1 VKITVKKGSLAD
13 VKTEAFILVFCE
25 GEKTLSGPAAD
36 IDRKSG
42 GLIADIIKSGGFE
55 AKPSQVTMIYSRT
68 LAAKRIA
75 LVGLGKKNELTPEK
89 IRRAFAKVMQ
99 ELRGSKVRKAAV
111 SLDLSLL
118 NVRKE
123 KVVSAAVEGAVLG
136 LYRYSPYKTVGRE
149 ELQDVQEMTIVPGPK
164 DYALVRDEVQKTK
177 IIADA
182 VCFARDLVSA
192 PANEMTPSILAEQ
205 ARVVAKRKNVSC
217 RVLEKGQMKALG
229 MNALLGVAA
238 GSDQP
243 PKLIVLEYTGG
254 KKGEAPIALVGKGL
268 TFDSG
273 GISIKPAEKM
283 DEMKTDMAGGAAV
296 LAVIRAAADLK
307 LPVHLVGLVPATENL
322 SGGSALKP
330 GDVLKSH
337 SGRTIEVLNT
347 DAEGRLILADA
358 LSYACRYK
366 PSAIIDIATL
376 TGACVVALGEEVAGM
391 LGTDD
396 RMKKALREAADATGE
411 LIWELPLWDH
421 YHELIKSDIAD
432 YKNSAGRLGGAITG
446 AAFLSK
452 FVGEYP
458 WVHLDIAGPA
468 WTTKDRGYIPK
479 GASGI
484 PVRLLVEFLRNR
496 VQEKK

>member
-1 VKITVKKGSLAD
+1 
-13 VKTEAFILVFCE
+13 
-25 GEKTLSGPAAD
+25 
-36 IDRKSG
+36 
-42 GLIADIIKSGGFE
+42 
-55 AKPSQVTMIYSRT
+55 M
-68 LAAKRIA
+68 
-75 LVGLGKKNELTPEK
+75 
-89 IRRAFAKVMQ
+89 
-99 ELRGSKVRKAAV
+99 
-111 SLDLSLL
+111 

-421 YHELIKSDIAD
+421 YHALIKSYIAD

-484 PVRLLVEFLRNR
+484 PVRLLMEFLQNR

>member
-1 VKITVKKGSLAD
+1 MKITVKKGSLAD

-99 ELRGSKVRKAAV
+99 ELRGWKVRKAAV
-111 SLDLSLL
+111 ALDMSLL

-192 PANEMTPSILAEQ
+192 PANEMTPGILAAHAQ
-205 ARVVAKRKNVSC
+205 KLAKKKNVAC
-217 RVLEKGQMKALG
+217 RVLEKGKMKALG

-238 GSDQP
+238 GSHQP
-243 PKLIVLEYTGG
+243 PKLIILEYTGG

-296 LAVIRAAADLK
+296 LDRGGLR
-307 LPVHLVGLVPATENL
+307 LTLV
-322 SGGSALKP
+322 
-330 GDVLKSH
+330 D
-337 SGRTIEVLNT
+337 
-347 DAEGRLILADA
+347 
-358 LSYACRYK
+358 
-366 PSAIIDIATL
+366 
-376 TGACVVALGEEVAGM
+376 
-391 LGTDD
+391 
-396 RMKKALREAADATGE
+396 
-411 LIWELPLWDH
+411 
-421 YHELIKSDIAD
+421 
-432 YKNSAGRLGGAITG
+432 SAGTVDIRGC
-446 AAFLSK
+446 AAP
-452 FVGEYP
+452 G
-458 WVHLDIAGPA
+458 
-468 WTTKDRGYIPK
+468 
-479 GASGI
+479 
-484 PVRLLVEFLRNR
+484 
-496 VQEKK
+496 

>member
-1 VKITVKKGSLAD
+1 MKVTVVKGKPTDA
-13 VKTEAFILVFCE
+13 EAEAVIVALCE
-25 GEKTLSGPAAD
+25 EEKRLSGVAAEMD
-36 IDRKSG
+36 AKSG
-42 GLIADIIKSGGFE
+42 GLIADMLKSGGFE

-205 ARVVAKRKNVSC
+205 ARGVAKRKNVSC